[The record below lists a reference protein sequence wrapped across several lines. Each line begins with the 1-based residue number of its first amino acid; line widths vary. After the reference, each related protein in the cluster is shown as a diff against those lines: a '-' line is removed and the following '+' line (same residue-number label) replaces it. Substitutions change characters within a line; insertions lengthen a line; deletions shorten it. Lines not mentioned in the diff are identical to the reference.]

1 MGKIVN
7 KNISNKL
14 TNENKCYKIKSINS
28 LKGGVIMKKDE
39 TFFEYPTF
47 DNIREV
53 IYYSVKRYPENL
65 AFIVKHKNTEDNK
78 DVTYENITYKEFLKQ
93 VNALGTGL
101 YNLGMKGKRIAII
114 SKNRYEWVLSFVSL
128 LLGGIVAVPI
138 DKDLEFGEFENSLVR
153 SKADAIIFDSKY
165 EDSLKEIRAN
175 GKTNLKEY
183 ICMDESKEFKNLQ
196 KIKEKGQELIDS
208 GNDKYI
214 KCDIDNNALAELV
227 FTSGTTSESK
237 VVMLSNYNLARNIS
251 DMQLVEDFRESD
263 VNLAFLPLHHTFGST
278 GQLIMLSSGLTTA
291 FPDGLRYIA
300 QNLKE
305 YHVTFFVGVPLLIES
320 IYKKLNKEIEK
331 QGKTK
336 LIKALKV
343 FTNFLLK
350 LHIDIRRKVYKSIID
365 ELGGL
370 RFVISGAAA
379 LDKEVE
385 KGFNDLGILTVQGYG
400 LTEASP
406 VLIAE
411 NYKYR
416 RYGSIGF
423 PMPSVKVKIVDKNE
437 EGVGELIAK
446 APNVMMGY
454 YEDEVATNET
464 IKDGWL
470 YTGDLAYIDK
480 DGFVYIT
487 GRKKNVVVLK
497 NGKNIYPEELEFL
510 INKLDIVKDSMVFG
524 IPKED
529 DLLLSAKV
537 QYDEE
542 YVKANY
548 PDADEEKIEKII
560 WEEIKEIN
568 KTLPTYKYI
577 KNLIVTKEE
586 FIKTTTAK
594 IKRHEEMKRM
604 S

>member
-1 MGKIVN
+1 
-7 KNISNKL
+7 
-14 TNENKCYKIKSINS
+14 
-28 LKGGVIMKKDE
+28 MKKDE

-47 DNIREV
+47 DNVRDV
-53 IYYSVKRYPENL
+53 INYSVTKYPNNI
-65 AFIVKHKNTEDNK
+65 AFKLKDKIGDEVK
-78 DVTYENITYKEFLKQ
+78 YRNITYKEFKDEI
-93 VNALGTGL
+93 NALGTGL
-101 YNLGMKGKRIAII
+101 FNLGLQGKRVAII
-114 SKNRYEWVLSFVSL
+114 SKNRYEWVLTYVTL
-128 LLGGIVAVPI
+128 LLGGIIAVPL
-138 DKDLEFGEFENSLVR
+138 DKDLKFEEFEKSLIR
-153 SKADAIIFDSKY
+153 SKADAIIFDCKF
-165 EDSLKEIRAN
+165 EESLKEIRAN

-183 ICMDESKEFKNLQ
+183 ISMDNTEEFKELS
-196 KIKEKGQELIDS
+196 KIKESGKKLLES
-208 GNDKYI
+208 GNNKYLNAEIKDKE
-214 KCDIDNNALAELV
+214 LATLV

-237 VVMLSNYNLARNIS
+237 VVMLSQYNIARNIS
-251 DMQLVEDFRESD
+251 DMQLVEDFRETD

-278 GQLIMLSSGLTTA
+278 GQLIMLSSGLATA

-305 YHVTFFVGVPLLIES
+305 YGVTFFVGVPLLIEN
-320 IYKKLNKEIEK
+320 IYKKLNQEIEK

-336 LIKALKV
+336 LVKIAKV
-343 FTNFLLK
+343 FTNLLLK
-350 LHIDIRRKVYKSIID
+350 FHIDIRRKVYKSIID
-365 ELGGL
+365 QLGGL

-385 KGFNDLGILTVQGYG
+385 KGFNELGILTVQGYG

-416 RYGSIGF
+416 NYGSIGF
-423 PMPSVKVKIVDKNE
+423 PMPSVDVKIIDKNE

-446 APNVMMGY
+446 GPNVMMGY
-454 YEDEVATNET
+454 YEDDKATEKT
-464 IKDGWL
+464 LKDGWL

-480 DGFVYIT
+480 DGFVFIT

-497 NGKNIYPEELEFL
+497 NGKNIYPEELEFI

-524 IPKED
+524 LPKDD
-529 DLLLSAKV
+529 DLLLSVKI

-542 YVKANY
+542 YVKEHYPNANE
-548 PDADEEKIEKII
+548 DAIEKII
-560 WEEIKEIN
+560 WENIKEIN

-594 IKRHEEMKRM
+594 IKRHEEMKKIIE
-604 S
+604 

>member
-1 MGKIVN
+1 
-7 KNISNKL
+7 
-14 TNENKCYKIKSINS
+14 
-28 LKGGVIMKKDE
+28 MKKDE
-39 TFFEYPTF
+39 IFFEYPTF
-47 DNIREV
+47 DNIRDI
-53 IYYSVKRYPENL
+53 IYHSVNQFPENI
-65 AFIVKHKNTEDNK
+65 AFIIKHKKENK
-78 DVTYENITYKEFLKQ
+78 EFNYQYIKYKEFIEE
-93 VNALGTGL
+93 VNSLGTGL
-101 YNLGMKGKRIAII
+101 FNLGMKGKRIAII
-114 SKNRYEWVLSFVSL
+114 SKNRYEWVLSFVTI
-128 LLGGIVAVPI
+128 LLGGIIAIPI
-138 DKDLEFGEFENSLVR
+138 DKDLEFGEFENSLIR
-153 SKADAIIFDSKY
+153 SKADCIIFDSKY
-165 EDSLKEIRAN
+165 ENDLKRIREN
-175 GKTNLKEY
+175 GKTSLKEY
-183 ICMDESKEFKNLQ
+183 ICMDNSTEFKELFE
-196 KIKEKGQELIDS
+196 IKDIGRKLLEA
-208 GNDKYI
+208 GNDSYI
-214 KCDIDNNALAELV
+214 KAEINDKDLAELV

-237 VVMLSNYNLARNIS
+237 VVMLSHYNLARNIS
-251 DMQLVEDFRESD
+251 DMQLVEDFRNTD

-331 QGKTK
+331 QGKAK
-336 LIKALKV
+336 LIKIAKV

-350 LHIDIRRKVYKSIID
+350 LHIDIRRKIYKSIID

-385 KGFNDLGILTVQGYG
+385 KGFNELGILTVQGYG

-411 NYKYR
+411 NFKYR

-454 YEDEVATNET
+454 YEDEEATRET

-487 GRKKNVVVLK
+487 GRKKNVIVLK

-529 DLLLSAKV
+529 DFVISVKI
-537 QYDEE
+537 QYNEE
-542 YVKANY
+542 FVKENY
-548 PDADEEKIEKII
+548 PNISKKEIEAII
-560 WEEIKEIN
+560 WKQIKEIN

-577 KNLIVTKEE
+577 KNLIVTEDE

-594 IKRHEEMKRM
+594 IKRHEEIKKM
-604 S
+604 SQ